1 MEESRRQPPLC
12 TVLACPPTDCTT
24 DRMDFTMVAAPT
36 TLIQVFLSHLYLR
49 IHRGD
54 NRSSCLFLLSTEVRF
69 DSEISFL
76 GRLFLSRSVASD
88 VVSLIFSL
96 LDSLAFGS
104 FRSLK
109 FLKDAVSLDLI
120 FSAKIV
126 SSTFCSKKLTVDD
139 REEDD
144 DEAYPGDD
152 EIFSGT
158 TEEVVP
164 FARCFSTITVINV
177 FSLLFIMPVY
187 LEAAARASDLA
198 ALKYWCFNKLLDVE
212 CGLTYMSLLDV
223 EL

>member
-1 MEESRRQPPLC
+1 MHRVGFSSDRSYGRSNGFRNGRS
-12 TVLACPPTDCTT
+12 TDDT
-24 DRMDFTMVAAPT
+24 DP
-36 TLIQVFLSHLYLR
+36 
-49 IHRGD
+49 
-54 NRSSCLFLLSTEVRF
+54 
-69 DSEISFL
+69 
-76 GRLFLSRSVASD
+76 ASD

-109 FLKDAVSLDLI
+109 FLKDALKLSRQHSAPRNTQLAYQLLQLDVRVI
-120 FSAKIV
+120 
-126 SSTFCSKKLTVDD
+126 VDD

-164 FARCFSTITVINV
+164 FARCFSTITVINM